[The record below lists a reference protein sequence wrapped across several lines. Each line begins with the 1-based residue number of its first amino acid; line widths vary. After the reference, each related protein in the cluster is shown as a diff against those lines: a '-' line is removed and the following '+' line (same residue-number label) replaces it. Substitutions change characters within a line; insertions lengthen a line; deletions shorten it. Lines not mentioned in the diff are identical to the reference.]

1 MLIYK
6 TELPVDTLDF
16 RKIKLP
22 AKTVE
27 EAVSLVMS
35 IGLQYDMPKM
45 WYQAD
50 TGEEEKEF
58 TILAIG
64 TGHQW
69 DNLITKANYIGTLPL
84 GDGEL
89 VLHYFI
95 IEGDFL
101 DKTKKVCRV

>member
-64 TGHQW
+64 TGHHW
-69 DNLITKANYIGTLPL
+69 KDEITKANYIGTLPL
-84 GDGEL
+84 GDGVL

-95 IEGDFL
+95 TDGDL
-101 DKTKKVCRV
+101 LKRIYK